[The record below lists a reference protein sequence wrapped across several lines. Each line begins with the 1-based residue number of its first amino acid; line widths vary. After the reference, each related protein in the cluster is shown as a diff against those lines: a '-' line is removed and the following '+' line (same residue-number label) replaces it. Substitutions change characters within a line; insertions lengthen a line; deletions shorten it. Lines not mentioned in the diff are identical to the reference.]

1 MKLQSIMIRSF
12 VVNIFLII
20 IKVIGGI
27 IFNSYALIADGVH
40 SISDLLSDV
49 FVILGIKHSLK
60 PADDEHPLGHGKFEY
75 VLSFILGLS
84 IILIAYNLGKNVIV
98 DFNDIIKVPSFI
110 TLAIVVMVVVIKLFL
125 ARYLLKK
132 GKELDSQIISASGK
146 ESLTDVFSSIVVFFG
161 IISVI
166 VGEFFEIDWLLKGDK
181 VASIIIAIFII
192 RIGLQI
198 IYDSIKLM
206 QGKSVNKEVR
216 EEFKNNILKV
226 AGVINV
232 DRLVMIAYGPY
243 YQALVDIR
251 VDGNITVKEGHE
263 IAENVTK
270 KLYSNEKINHVVVH
284 VNPEV

>member
-49 FVILGIKHSLK
+49 FVILGIRHSLK

>member
-98 DFNDIIKVPSFI
+98 NFNNIVKVPSFI

>member
-49 FVILGIKHSLK
+49 FVILGIRHSLK

-98 DFNDIIKVPSFI
+98 NFNNIVKVPSLI
-110 TLAIVVMVVVIKLFL
+110 TLVIVVMVVVIKLFL

>member
-1 MKLQSIMIRSF
+1 MNLHLHKMGEFNFKELKEDAKQNKLFWFS
-12 VVNIFLII
+12 IFLM
-20 IKVIGGI
+20 
-27 IFNSYALIADGVH
+27 IFSIFLYCLKIPNREIYVSGSLIF
-40 SISDLLSDV
+40 L
-49 FVILGIKHSLK
+49 
-60 PADDEHPLGHGKFEY
+60 
-75 VLSFILGLS
+75 
-84 IILIAYNLGKNVIV
+84 
-98 DFNDIIKVPSFI
+98 
-110 TLAIVVMVVVIKLFL
+110 VMVVVIKLFL